1 MRTDARLPR
10 FERLAPATARH
21 AGGEGRTRHG
31 GRRLSPTDLP
41 PLPLAIMM
49 ARLTLVL
56 VLFTCA
62 IAVALNLLPDIPGG
76 VRHAAARLDRP
87 EGAVLATAGSTG
99 MGHPGPESSMDVSHE

>member
-21 AGGEGRTRHG
+21 AGGGRARPG

-99 MGHPGPESSMDVSHE
+99 MGHPGPQTTMDVSHE